1 MIEQIQKFQKGG
13 NSHQMLRD
21 AEGTFRAA
29 YAKASEDAKRQA
41 DALIQSASNYTSAN
55 PSVGRNNRLNQAQV
69 YEEATRILRGEG
81 QSQAPS
87 ISGGWG
93 NRVINDFYAL
103 NKKQT
108 TPATTSTSSKKYTN
122 YTDLNTDY
130 FGIVDDNEDLK
141 ARVVRLATNIGNNL
155 ASAAK
160 AKGEGSVVRGLD
172 KISDITT
179 LTNTMQNI
187 AKQVENGTMDP
198 RSAQAAILKYAP
210 QLGITDK
217 TAWDAYFGETDDLS
231 QAEKNKA
238 KLTGWTFADNHSNAL
253 LNQYLSN
260 NQYRIGTDKEGT
272 QYILD
277 KNYDIVTGKNDTDIE
292 ANYYND
298 GYGSGYAI
306 GQDGRFY
313 VGDNMFSMDQNS
325 PYYTQIKGYVD
336 RIKQQ
341 NKDAYVYSKN
351 AFDMNTTLSNHDIL
365 NKHAAKFHGK
375 KILDLSRQFGGK
387 QVIATID
394 NNDFTTAIDPNTGAI
409 DLRNPGLKL
418 YTVNGDNLLEGDY
431 NSLKQYIGDL
441 NLSGEGVASQ
451 NITAWNDPQV
461 NLDGLALPRM
471 NMDLNRV
478 GGFWNFFTRDRTM
491 RGNNNKWE
499 TGSDADMDIDRHH
512 DISKQVDDAAKYL
525 IYLWGN
531 KNTGELTNVQ
541 HRDMA
546 RWFADDTT
554 SLEAIAIIS
563 RALRENPNLFN
574 EASNAE
580 AARKYKETWQAM
592 LRAYKHKLPSSSA
605 SAEVTVQKDGGIL
618 YAKEGQLLDIAG
630 NVVNTPDMGES
641 YAASV
646 RRKSNELAADENK
659 VREEAAKY
667 GRTAKQQR
675 AGERWTPQDTLRASA
690 LAADVVGLI
699 GAASGVA
706 TGGMGNIVAVGS
718 GAVSTILDTVAD
730 FSDDAV
736 SAGQAWKNLGLNVG
750 FTAAAAVGGNAP
762 RIVKSAMKLVPK
774 LMMYAGAAGIVF
786 DKEVHNTVSKL
797 TSGEKLSM
805 HDWRNIMSVLRIGAG
820 MGTAGFSAAQAKKG
834 AAAADALYAQNKK
847 ALLVDST
854 IDKNIK
860 YVGADGGKTAIA
872 IDKGVYADIN
882 KKLSTGK
889 QEDFDEALSILT
901 RSKTDPDA
909 PGAGLSEDDAA
920 KLIESVAGSKKG
932 VKERLKFW
940 KDAPES
946 KRLRDASAEQIE
958 NLTGAD
964 VAAEARLKTIEDL
977 RRKHN
982 YDPNSR
988 LSRLAEKFD
997 PTRNQVLAGSGY
1009 DNIDDAIVGL
1019 RKKVAPISAEKA
1031 KNALGALDD
1040 AALQQLDV
1048 DARTSAKAYASTHQ
1062 KDIDDLY
1069 KQATQAKNDA
1079 DATVSGIKDVD
1090 SKLATLDRDI
1100 QSTEAEIKRVQKDIN
1115 DAPTGEAAETLTKY
1129 KDFLAREAEFKQQV
1143 KDQFQNEA
1151 SSMWSKRSDF
1161 IDADG
1166 NVKPAQA
1173 GASAEHEALYLK
1185 QLELQY
1191 EREGFESSGYIQALN
1206 RRTSAEAKLP
1216 ELQARRAEQARLE
1229 QYRLKQ
1235 RAVKKASKE
1244 YEKGKKSFAEEI
1256 QKVKDSEYAKK
1267 ASFVTNTTKEA
1278 SVQID
1283 GKDVKIPAGA
1293 SAKSYAYL
1301 RDAETAARVAKSNN
1315 PNMKEIPKE
1324 QYEKLFPSNIRD
1336 QIRGAAVDPSTGQVV
1351 FWEKGGQIQ
1360 SKFSHLRK

>member
-1 MIEQIQKFQKGG
+1 
-13 NSHQMLRD
+13 MLRD
-21 AEGTFRAA
+21 SEGTFRAA
-29 YAKASEDAKRQA
+29 YANASEDARAKA

-55 PSVGRNNRLNQAQV
+55 PSVGRNNRLNQVEV
-69 YEEATRILRGEG
+69 YDEATKILKGE
-81 QSQAPS
+81 QSVVAPS
-87 ISGGWG
+87 INAGWG
-93 NRVINDFYAL
+93 RKVIGDFYAL
-103 NKKQT
+103 NKNKGQQSAASAAA
-108 TPATTSTSSKKYTN
+108 PATGGLTQYGKFDTN
-122 YTDLNTDY
+122 YFGLTDDSWDLNTRVQALAENIMSSL
-130 FGIVDDNEDLK
+130 GK
-141 ARVVRLATNIGNNL
+141 AE
-155 ASAAK
+155 ASIK
-160 AKGEGSVVRGLD
+160 DGKKIRGWDQD
-172 KISDITT
+172 KI
-179 LTNTMQNI
+179 TNLKNYLGNAMQNY
-187 AKQVENGTMDP
+187 ANDP
-198 RSAQAAILKYAP
+198 RALQTAILKKANDF
-210 QLGITDK
+210 GITDK
-217 TAWDAYFGETDDLS
+217 AAWDEYFGETDDLS

-238 KLTGWTFADNHSNAL
+238 KLTGWSFADNHSNAL

-277 KNYDIVTGKNDTDIE
+277 KNYNIVTGKNDTGIE
-292 ANYYND
+292 ANYYNT

-341 NKDAYVYSKN
+341 YGDAWTSSAGV
-351 AFDMNTTLSNHDIL
+351 FDMNTTLSNHDIL
-365 NKHAAKFHGK
+365 NKHANTFHGK

-394 NNDFTTAIDPNTGAI
+394 NNDFSTAVDPNTGAI
-409 DLRNPGLKL
+409 DLRNPGIKL
-418 YTVNGDNLLEGDY
+418 YTVKGDQLLQGDY
-431 NSLKQYIGDL
+431 NSLKQHIGEL
-441 NLSGEGVASQ
+441 NLSGDGVASQ

-461 NLDGLALPRM
+461 NLDGLELPRM
-471 NMDLNRV
+471 TMDLNRV

-499 TGSDADMDIDRHH
+499 TGDAADMNIDRHH

-525 IYLWGN
+525 IYLYGN

-541 HRDMA
+541 HRDMS
-546 RWFADDTT
+546 RWFGDDQT
-554 SLEAIAIIS
+554 SLEAIAIIA

-574 EASNAE
+574 EASNSE
-580 AARKYKETWQAM
+580 ATRKYKETWQAM
-592 LRAYKHKLPSSSA
+592 LRAYKHKLSSSSA
-605 SAEVTVQKDGGIL
+605 ASEVTVQKDGGIL
-618 YAKEGQLLDIAG
+618 YAKEGQLLDVAG

-675 AGERWTPQDTLRASA
+675 AGERWTPQDTLRVSA
-690 LAADVVGLI
+690 LAADVAGLI

-762 RIVKSAMKLVPK
+762 RIVKSAIKLVPK

-797 TSGEKLSM
+797 TSGEQLSM
-805 HDWRNIMSVLRIGAG
+805 HDWRNIMSVLRIGVG
-820 MGTAGFSAAQAKKG
+820 MGTAAKSASQAKKG
-834 AAAADALYAQNKK
+834 AAEADALYTQNKK

-854 IDKNIK
+854 VDKNIK

-872 IDKGVYADIN
+872 IDKGVYADVN

-909 PGAGLSEDDAA
+909 PGAGLSEDDAV

-977 RRKHN
+977 RRKYN
-982 YDPNSR
+982 YDPNSK

-1040 AALQQLDV
+1040 ATLQQLDA
-1048 DARTSAKAYASTHQ
+1048 DARTSAKAYASAHQ

-1079 DATVSGIKDVD
+1079 DTAVSGIKDVD

-1115 DAPTGEAAETLTKY
+1115 DAPTGEAADVLTKY
-1129 KDFLAREAEFKQQV
+1129 QDFLAREAEFKQQV

-1267 ASFVTNTTKEA
+1267 ASFVTTTTKEA

-1324 QYEKLFPSNIRD
+1324 QFEKLFPSNIRD